1 MILYLC
7 VLIVFS
13 LRRESLK
20 LILVDEPPP
29 RGGSVIVGLTN
40 GIQIP
45 QSWGVDFFTLIL
57 LNPERFEWLKSL
69 LASKV

>member
-20 LILVDEPPP
+20 LTLAMNPFP
-29 RGGSVIVGLTN
+29 RWFCHNRHAGQAQCIVFNSLTIVEC
-40 GIQIP
+40 GE
-45 QSWGVDFFTLIL
+45 VKLLI
-57 LNPERFEWLKSL
+57 
-69 LASKV
+69 